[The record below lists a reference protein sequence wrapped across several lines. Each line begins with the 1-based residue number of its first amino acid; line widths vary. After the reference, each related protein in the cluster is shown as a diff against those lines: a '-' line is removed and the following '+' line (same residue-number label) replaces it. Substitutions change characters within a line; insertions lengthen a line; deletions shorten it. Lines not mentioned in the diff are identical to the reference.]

1 MSPASLPGEGRASD
15 RQQPEALK
23 AGVAGDGLADAGP
36 VDVLALLGDRLQQM
50 VAHQAQQW
58 HGHAALVGGLA
69 DQSHVLQAER
79 RLEAGGGKALLDQDA
94 AVGAVDWPAPAH
106 LTRHLLFAV
115 IAYRIQA

>member
-1 MSPASLPGEGRASD
+1 MDSGLNPAVS
-15 RQQPEALK
+15 QPEALK

-69 DQSHVLQAER
+69 DQSHVLQAKR
-79 RLEAGGGKALLDQDA
+79 RLEAGGGKAPPDPDSAGGA
-94 AVGAVDWPAPAH
+94 AR
-106 LTRHLLFAV
+106 RHSGPPSGS
-115 IAYRIQA
+115 

>member
-50 VAHQAQQW
+50 VAHQAQQ
-58 HGHAALVGGLA
+58 
-69 DQSHVLQAER
+69 R
-79 RLEAGGGKALLDQDA
+79 
-94 AVGAVDWPAPAH
+94 AVGLPARSLSNARRRRNREPDAYQ
-106 LTRHLLFAV
+106 RPLLPKPPHDHTNW
-115 IAYRIQA
+115 IRTLWT

>member
-1 MSPASLPGEGRASD
+1 MDSALKPAVS
-15 RQQPEALK
+15 QPEALK

-79 RLEAGGGKALLDQDA
+79 RLEAGGAISGALRYIA
-94 AVGAVDWPAPAH
+94 RSGGSTMVSCVAPTGRGIPMIV
-106 LTRHLLFAV
+106 LSFRLGGP
-115 IAYRIQA
+115 Q